1 MTRQNWNACHSA
13 GDDMKIA
20 IVGTGIAGN
29 VVAHRLRQDHDI
41 TVFESGAYVGG
52 HTNTVDVYEDG
63 KQFAVDTGFIVFND
77 RTYPNFIRILDEIGQ
92 ESQQSEMSFSV
103 QQEHSA
109 TAVLSD
115 DSRHFTLQRNGFT
128 KSRQQRRVRNARGV
142 SL

>member
-1 MTRQNWNACHSA
+1 
-13 GDDMKIA
+13 MKIA

-92 ESQQSEMSFSV
+92 
-103 QQEHSA
+103 
-109 TAVLSD
+109 VLSD